1 MGVDVNNLIGDGKTK
16 ETSRRCEER
25 QPIHQRERLA
35 EIQQQGQGDGY
46 EQGGFDSSDSSRK
59 ILLGRIESL
68 IGGGD
73 FDPGKVLEA
82 VRMIRDAHLS
92 YVRAHKQ
99 RLKTRLD
106 EAEENEVDFIKS
118 CDLVEQKIQ
127 DYIDKTETVSEIEP

>member
-1 MGVDVNNLIGDGKTK
+1 MKTKQITNDGKSQK
-16 ETSRRCEER
+16 DRPVRGSGKRNSPHSNRGMGKNKAEGKPDGHDQDGFIQGYSSEEN
-25 QPIHQRERLA
+25 L
-35 EIQQQGQGDGY
+35 
-46 EQGGFDSSDSSRK
+46 SSRV
-59 ILLGRIESL
+59 ESL
-68 IGGGD
+68 IAGGD

-106 EAEENEVDFIKS
+106 EAEENETDFIKS

-127 DYIDKTETVSEIEP
+127 DFIDKAETQTDENS

>member
-1 MGVDVNNLIGDGKTK
+1 MKNKVSTDGKSQK
-16 ETSRRCEER
+16 SRPVRGLGKRNSPHSSKGMGENRPE
-25 QPIHQRERLA
+25 
-35 EIQQQGQGDGY
+35 GQTDGY
-46 EQGGFDSSDSSRK
+46 DQNGSAEGYSSGENLFS
-59 ILLGRIESL
+59 RIESL

-106 EAEENEVDFIKS
+106 EAEHNETDFMKA

-127 DYIDKTETVSEIEP
+127 GFIKTETTSETEENS

>member
-1 MGVDVNNLIGDGKTK
+1 MNKMIGDGKTK
-16 ETSRRCEER
+16 ETSGGREER
-25 QPIHQRERLA
+25 QPVYQRERLA
-35 EIQQQGQGDGY
+35 ELQPQGQADGY
-46 EQGGFDSSDSSRK
+46 EQGGLDSSHSSGEN
-59 ILLGRIESL
+59 LLSRVESL

-106 EAEENEVDFIKS
+106 EAEENETDFMKA

-127 DYIDKTETVSEIEP
+127 GFIEKTETETEEPE

>member
-1 MGVDVNNLIGDGKTK
+1 MARPKKLAEDAKK
-16 ETSRRCEER
+16 R
-25 QPIHQRERLA
+25 QPVHQRERLA
-35 EIQQQGQGDGY
+35 EIQPQGQRDGY
-46 EQGGFDSSDSSRK
+46 EQGGLDSSHSSGK
-59 ILLGRIESL
+59 NLLSRIESL

-106 EAEENEVDFIKS
+106 EAEENETDFIKS

-127 DYIDKTETVSEIEP
+127 GFINTTEPLSETED